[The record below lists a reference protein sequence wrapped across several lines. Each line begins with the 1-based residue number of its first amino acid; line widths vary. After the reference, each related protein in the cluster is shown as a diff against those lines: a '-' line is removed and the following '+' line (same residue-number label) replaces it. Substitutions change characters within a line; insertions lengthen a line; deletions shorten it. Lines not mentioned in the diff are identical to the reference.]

1 MFVNKLSCSLFNNFQ
16 LIKNIMN
23 KAVVASIGIGVV
35 LVVLAVLFMT
45 DQSGE
50 NGVELNEE
58 LKVGSASEESQSF
71 EVEIVEGLAVSTP

>member
-1 MFVNKLSCSLFNNFQ
+1 
-16 LIKNIMN
+16 MN

-50 NGVELNEE
+50 NGVEINEE

-71 EVEIVEGLAVSTP
+71 EVEIVEGLEVSTP

>member
-1 MFVNKLSCSLFNNFQ
+1 
-16 LIKNIMN
+16 MN
-23 KAVVASIGIGVV
+23 KALAAGIGIGIV
-35 LVVLAVLFMT
+35 LIALGVLFMT

-71 EVEIVEGLAVSTP
+71 EVEIVEGLEVSTP

>member
-1 MFVNKLSCSLFNNFQ
+1 
-16 LIKNIMN
+16 MN

-50 NGVELNEE
+50 NDVELNEE
-58 LKVGSASEESQSF
+58 LEVGSDSKEGQNF
-71 EVEIVEGLAVSTP
+71 EVKITEGLKVAAP